1 MGFPAGRVTP
11 ASTDMLHPLHS
22 SGDTSNINKISISLQ
37 NSVQWVLFS
46 RDGATVRTTADNPRE
61 KCPLDPAAE

>member
-22 SGDTSNINKISISLQ
+22 SGETSNINKISISLQ
-37 NSVQWVLFS
+37 NSVQWGLFS
-46 RDGATVRTTADNPRE
+46 RDGATVRTIADNPRE
-61 KCPLDPAAE
+61 KCPLDPTAE